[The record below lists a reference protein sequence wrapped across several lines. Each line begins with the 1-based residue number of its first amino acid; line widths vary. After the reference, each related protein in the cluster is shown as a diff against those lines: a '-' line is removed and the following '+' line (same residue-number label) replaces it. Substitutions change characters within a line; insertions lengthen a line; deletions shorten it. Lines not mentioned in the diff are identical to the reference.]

1 MQDEGKIFRY
11 KLDFYYQS
19 ALLYLVTL
27 ILYGGIRGSFVEAR
41 FEYVFG
47 DPLMYVIVFFVVM
60 SIVTLIINRVRDR
73 RLIIDSS
80 AIIFKNRFDELK
92 IEGKN
97 IEWMHIGREKTVQTA
112 GMFQMAVFKLRG
124 RRRLFRI
131 RIGRYERA
139 KELLIELKR
148 IAATIPGRGQRRWR
162 RKKITDR

>member
-1 MQDEGKIFRY
+1 MPDEEKIFRY

-27 ILYGGIRGSFVEAR
+27 ILYGGIRGSFVETR
-41 FEYVFG
+41 FEYVLD
-47 DPLMYVIVFFVVM
+47 DPLMYIILFFVLM
-60 SIVTLIINRVRDR
+60 SIVTLIVNRVRDR
-73 RLIIDSS
+73 RLVIGES
-80 AIIFKNRFDELK
+80 AIVFRNRFDELRVDAK
-92 IEGKN
+92 D

-139 KELLIELKR
+139 KDLLAEMKR
-148 IAATIPGRGQRRWR
+148 IAATLPGRGRRRWR
-162 RKKITDR
+162 RKGITDR

>member
-47 DPLMYVIVFFVVM
+47 DPLMYIIVFFVVI

-73 RLIIDSS
+73 RLIIEGA
-80 AIIFKNRFDELK
+80 AIIFKNRFDEMR

-139 KELLIELKR
+139 KELLAELKR

-162 RKKITDR
+162 RRKITDR

>member
-1 MQDEGKIFRY
+1 MHDEGKIFRY

-47 DPLMYVIVFFVVM
+47 DPLMYIILFFVIM
-60 SIVTLIINRVRDR
+60 SIVTLLINRVRDR
-73 RLIIDSS
+73 RLIIEDS
-80 AIIFKNRFDELK
+80 AITFKNRFDELR

-112 GMFQMAVFKLRG
+112 GMFQMAIFKLRG

-139 KELLIELKR
+139 KELLGELKR

>member
-1 MQDEGKIFRY
+1 MPDEEKIFRY

-41 FEYVFG
+41 FEYVLG
-47 DPLMYVIVFFVVM
+47 DPLMYVILFFVVM
-60 SIVTLIINRVRDR
+60 SIVTLVINRVRDR
-73 RLIIDSS
+73 RLVIHGSS
-80 AIIFKNRFDELK
+80 IIFRHRFDELR
-92 IEGKN
+92 IDAKN

-112 GMFQMAVFKLRG
+112 GMFQMAVFKLRD

-139 KELLIELKR
+139 KDLLVELKR
-148 IAATIPGRGQRRWR
+148 IAAAIPGRGKRSWTKRG
-162 RKKITDR
+162 ITDR

>member
-1 MQDEGKIFRY
+1 MPDEEKIFRY

-41 FEYVFG
+41 FEYVLG
-47 DPLMYVIVFFVVM
+47 DPLMYVILFFVVM
-60 SIVTLIINRVRDR
+60 SIVTLVVNRVRDR
-73 RLIIDSS
+73 RLVIDGS
-80 AIIFKNRFDELK
+80 AIIFRNKFYELR
-92 IEGKN
+92 IDTKN

-112 GMFQMAVFKLRG
+112 GMFQMAVIKLRD

-139 KELLIELKR
+139 KDLLVELKR
-148 IAATIPGRGQRRWR
+148 IAATIPGRGQRRWSKR
-162 RKKITDR
+162 GITDR